1 MQQVLLSRE
10 RRLLPTSP
18 DEMISKKQMR
28 NTVTL
33 TPETD
38 AAVECLGA
46 GNPDRQ
52 PSDSPKQPAPI
63 RAALIGSDRC
73 EAGGISVCAAAPVLA
88 LCRKLVSAG
97 HDPRRPLHAYRGNVL
112 ALRVGSISEGA
123 QLAIAGDGVGFRRR
137 KELAAASR
145 VHFAKPEALLSRD
158 QKPSNSG
165 EVQRNQK
172 PLPNLQY
179 RAVSPTRAG
188 GTEGKAKSE

>member
-1 MQQVLLSRE
+1 MLPSRE

-33 TPETD
+33 TLETD

-52 PSDSPKQPAPI
+52 RFDSPKQPVPI

-73 EAGGISVCAAAPVLA
+73 EAGGISVCGAAPVLA

-97 HDPRRPLHAYRGNVL
+97 HDPERPLHAYRGNVL
-112 ALRVGSISEGA
+112 ALRVRSIGEGA

-137 KELAAASR
+137 KEPAAASGSD
-145 VHFAKPEALLSRD
+145 FANPSVAEQAPPSRD
-158 QKPSNSG
+158 QKPLNSG

-172 PLPNLQY
+172 PLPNL
-179 RAVSPTRAG
+179 PT
-188 GTEGKAKSE
+188 